1 MWFSILIHSTEGW
14 LSEYWSNTIIVHM
27 FLLFV
32 FVKTTININMHKHT
46 CNDALLHYKY
56 FKAISN
62 HRMMH
67 SRYLT
72 SNYWYQ
78 RIVAKQFKSL
88 CFFLLQQNIY
98 SSKNYLKKILAQKS
112 TQIKQVRKVFFSHQ
126 HLTFFVVNCQQ
137 NKVPLYST
145 YMYLYITATFIRT
158 HQRTNALMQTRWYTK
173 EMIRGGNIVRCHTQA
188 STYQCTNARYI
199 EATFTIELIYKM

>member
-1 MWFSILIHSTEGW
+1 MAEWDITITVMRCVYNNHVVLHIDSFNGVM
-14 LSEYWSNTIIVHM
+14 SEYWSNTIIVHM

-32 FVKTTININMHKHT
+32 FVKTTINIDMHKHT

-78 RIVAKQFKSL
+78 HIVAKQFKSL
-88 CFFLLQQNIY
+88 CFFFWC
-98 SSKNYLKKILAQKS
+98 SKTFIHQKITWKKILAQKS
-112 TQIKQVRKVFFSHQ
+112 TQIKQVKKVFFSHQ
-126 HLTFFVVNCQQ
+126 HLTFFCCQ
-137 NKVPLYST
+137 LST
-145 YMYLYITATFIRT
+145 
-158 HQRTNALMQTRWYTK
+158 K
-173 EMIRGGNIVRCHTQA
+173 
-188 STYQCTNARYI
+188 
-199 EATFTIELIYKM
+199 

>member
-78 RIVAKQFKSL
+78 RIAAKQFKSL
-88 CFFLLQQNIY
+88 CFFFDAANHLFIKKLLGENI
-98 SSKNYLKKILAQKS
+98 SSKINPNKTS
-112 TQIKQVRKVFFSHQ
+112 EESFFFSS
-126 HLTFFVVNCQQ
+126 TFYFFLLSIVN
-137 NKVPLYST
+137 KIST
-145 YMYLYITATFIRT
+145 T
-158 HQRTNALMQTRWYTK
+158 
-173 EMIRGGNIVRCHTQA
+173 V
-188 STYQCTNARYI
+188 
-199 EATFTIELIYKM
+199 